1 MKNIITSCSLKQFE
15 EHIETGILML
25 QDQLDVP
32 INYYTFGFFVQELNR
47 YIAELEHP
55 RYLAYI
61 TGGVTNNEKMLF
73 TVHIG
78 DRFNQEKWVESIEFT
93 YPKDSNTTRVIPPT
107 VKGVGSIV
115 IEKQPRTIVPI
126 PIVENFDY
134 AVITGSK
141 TKGYTK
147 TMRNRRKSV
156 RCKFTNYTEY
166 VNYVS
171 VIFDELSGC
180 TDCLNKT
187 LIDAFLGRFMYPEA
201 FVATG
206 KTIYQHLKLK
216 DDIELNDEIKK
227 NFKIDWEYF
236 INNWDDNAI
245 VIAQYKSADARRTY
259 KGKHK
264 SIDLIEQRVGNFEYV
279 LTNFGKVIWEKVH
292 ALLGCFDEDVPEMET
307 EQREEDSAFEKI
319 EETDE
324 TDKTTAGDIEVMAS
338 PVAAINRLGTD
349 EQLEEHLEKKVEE
362 AKVVHMG
369 YAKCNGCIFL
379 DRHRKWCSKRL
390 GFIDT
395 LVHEEC
401 FESERPELEVAPKE
415 EVEKIC
421 FNCKRWHSGNN
432 PGNLKAIA
440 CRCPVQGRKTLTD
453 HTCAKFVA
461 IIKKED

>member
-1 MKNIITSCSLKQFE
+1 MKNIITSCSLNQFE
-15 EHIETGILML
+15 EQISSAILML
-25 QDQLDVP
+25 QDQLNVP
-32 INYYTFGFFVQELNR
+32 ANFYALRFFVQELNR
-47 YIAELEHP
+47 YIVELEHP
-55 RYLAYI
+55 RYLVYV
-61 TGGVTNNEKMLF
+61 TGEITNNEKMLF
-73 TVHIG
+73 TIHIG
-78 DRFNQEKWVESIEFT
+78 DRFNQDEWIKSIEFS
-93 YPKDSNTTRVIPPT
+93 YPKDGDSSIQPPKHT
-107 VKGVGSIV
+107 ITQVPQVEVFGS
-115 IEKQPRTIVPI
+115 
-126 PIVENFDY
+126 

-147 TMRNRRKSV
+147 TMHNRRKSAG
-156 RCKFTNYTEY
+156 CKFTNYTEY

-201 FVATG
+201 FIATG
-206 KTIYQHLKLK
+206 KIVYQHLKLK

-227 NFKIDWEYF
+227 KFKIDWEYF

-245 VIAQYKSADARRTY
+245 VIAQYKSADARRIY

-279 LTNFGKVIWEKVH
+279 LTDLGKVIWEKVH
-292 ALLGCFDEDVPEMET
+292 ALLGCFD
-307 EQREEDSAFEKI
+307 QEEEPVSEKS
-319 EETDE
+319 EEIDE
-324 TDKTTAGDIEVMAS
+324 TVVGDTEVMAS
-338 PVAAINRLGTD
+338 PTTATNRLGID
-349 EQLEEHLEKKVEE
+349 EQLEEHLEEKVKE

-369 YAKCNGCIFL
+369 YTKCNDCLFL
-379 DRHRKWCSKRL
+379 DKHRKWCNKRF

-401 FESERPELEVAPKE
+401 FESERPEIEVAPKE
-415 EVEKIC
+415 EAEKIC

-440 CRCPVQGRKTLTD
+440 YRCPVHGKKTLTD
-453 HTCAKFVA
+453 HTCNKFVA
-461 IIKKED
+461 IVKKEG